1 VAEVFDEENGF
12 LCVWA
17 GCEDVAALDAG
28 EHAAIDRRRVE
39 TAEIVAQQ
47 VDDHDIFAAVLG
59 VVGEPVCK
67 GVIFPSGMAAGRGS
81 LQGACGDATDFG
93 LVLHAEEELGRE
105 GEDEVVGLG
114 VQEGAVG
121 GGLTAAQTAIERGR
135 TARRVDMDGHGEVE
149 LTDIAGADPRVNLGD
164 ALGVLLFCEGQD
176 AIEWR
181 VWTVGGAEL
190 GESWRVSVPEGTDS
204 MVEDVGAPVNADPS

>member
-1 VAEVFDEENGF
+1 
-12 LCVWA
+12 
-17 GCEDVAALDAG
+17 
-28 EHAAIDRRRVE
+28 
-39 TAEIVAQQ
+39 
-47 VDDHDIFAAVLG
+47 
-59 VVGEPVCK
+59 
-67 GVIFPSGMAAGRGS
+67 
-81 LQGACGDATDFG
+81 
-93 LVLHAEEELGRE
+93 
-105 GEDEVVGLG
+105 
-114 VQEGAVG
+114 
-121 GGLTAAQTAIERGR
+121 
-135 TARRVDMDGHGEVE
+135 